1 MAYNDYHLYMDDV
14 EEGQSW
20 ISTARTITEAD
31 IVNFAGISGDFNPIH
46 MDHEYARNTPYG
58 KPIAHGLLT
67 LAVTS
72 GLSINSPPI
81 RTLAFVSIKDW
92 QFLEPVFI
100 GDTIHI
106 RSTLLEKEVRGRGRR
121 ALLTWQCEVLNQ
133 QEKVLQRGITTTL
146 VEGRA
151 NLKNNLD

>member
-20 ISTARTITEAD
+20 ISSARTITEAD

-46 MDHEYARNTPYG
+46 TDHEYARNTPYG

-81 RTLAFVSIKDW
+81 RTMAFVSIKDW

-106 RSTLLEKEVRGRGRR
+106 RSTLLEKEVRARGRR

-151 NLKNNLD
+151 NLKNNSD

>member
-20 ISTARTITEAD
+20 ISSARTITEAD

-81 RTLAFVSIKDW
+81 RTLAFVGIKDW

-106 RSTLLEKEVRGRGRR
+106 RSTLLEKEVRSRGRR

-151 NLKNNLD
+151 NSKNNLD

>member
-20 ISTARTITEAD
+20 ISSARTITEAD

-46 MDHEYARNTPYG
+46 TDHEYARNTPYG

-81 RTLAFVSIKDW
+81 RTLAFVGIKDW

-151 NLKNNLD
+151 NLKNNSD

>member
-20 ISTARTITEAD
+20 ISSARTITEAD

-81 RTLAFVSIKDW
+81 RTLAFVGIKDW